1 MAGHFVAPGKGL
13 SGGRL
18 AQLFGAIGGIVA
30 VAVILAWFI
39 RFRPV
44 GRGSAVSPGPDSKTA
59 ANPEMVTGAP
69 LPPAAFVA
77 AVESAIGQE
86 VVLLR
91 LRTPSKVFKL
101 EVPGRGK

>member
-1 MAGHFVAPGKGL
+1 M
-13 SGGRL
+13 

-30 VAVILAWFI
+30 VAVIAAWVI

-44 GRGSAVSPGPDSKTA
+44 GGGSAVSAGAEADPA
-59 ANPEMVTGAP
+59 ASPELVTGAP

-101 EVPGRGK
+101 EVPGRGN

>member
-1 MAGHFVAPGKGL
+1 MAGYVVAPGKRL

-18 AQLFGAIGGIVA
+18 PQLFGAIGGIVA
-30 VAVILAWFI
+30 VAVIAAWLI

-44 GRGSAVSPGPDSKTA
+44 GRSSAVAGPEAETA
-59 ANPEMVTGAP
+59 ANPEMATGAP

-101 EVPGRGK
+101 EVPVRGN

>member
-1 MAGHFVAPGKGL
+1 MAGYFVVLGKRL
-13 SGGRL
+13 SGGKL
-18 AQLFGAIGGIVA
+18 AQLFGGLGGIVA
-30 VAVILAWFI
+30 VAVIAAWLI

-44 GRGSAVSPGPDSKTA
+44 GRASAVSGGAEAATA
-59 ANPEMVTGAP
+59 ANPELVTGAP

-101 EVPGRGK
+101 EVPGRGD